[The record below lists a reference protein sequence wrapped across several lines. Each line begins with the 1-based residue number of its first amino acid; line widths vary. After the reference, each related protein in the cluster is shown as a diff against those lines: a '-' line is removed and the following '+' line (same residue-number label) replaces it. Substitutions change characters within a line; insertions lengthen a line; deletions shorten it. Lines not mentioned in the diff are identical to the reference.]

1 MIAGSYW
8 RRRRRLVYKYIDTV
22 YKYIDTVYK
31 YIDRRTVYKYIDICN
46 FNRIVTYLQIFT
58 NTKKI
63 IYEQM
68 LEIGARKILLSFS
81 LFLFSLSKIIMFDI
95 IQIVQDWCLK

>member
-8 RRRRRLVYKYIDTV
+8 RRRRRFVYKYID
-22 YKYIDTVYK
+22 I
-31 YIDRRTVYKYIDICN
+31 YIDRRTVYKHIDICN
-46 FNRIVTYLQIFT
+46 FNLIVTYLQIFT

-68 LEIGARKILLSFS
+68 LEIGARKIILLFS